1 MEIRTTYFDKTGRT
15 NTEACLEIVDKA
27 IHERG
32 FKHLVVATTEGD
44 TALLFA
50 ERLKTTG
57 TNIAAVTHC
66 ANFKGPNVLELA
78 EDRRKA
84 IESLGAKIHTGTMV
98 THSIETAFAAK
109 FQGLYP
115 TLIFANTLRI
125 FGQGTKVAVEIVMMA
140 ADAGLIP
147 ECEEVLAVA
156 GTARGAD
163 TVLVIKSAASKRALD
178 LRVLEVLAKPR
189 E

>member
-1 MEIRTTYFDKTGRT
+1 MESTAAYFEKSGKA
-15 NTEACLEIVDKA
+15 NTETCLAIVDKA
-27 IHERG
+27 IRERG

-50 ERLKTTG
+50 EKLKTTG
-57 TNIAAVTHC
+57 ANIVAVTHC
-66 ANFKGPNVLELA
+66 ANFKGPNVIELA
-78 EDRRKA
+78 EDRKKA
-84 IESLGAKIHTGTMV
+84 IESAGAKIHTGTMV

-125 FGQGTKVAVEIVMMA
+125 FGQGTKVAVEIVLMA

-147 ECEEVLAVA
+147 ECEEVIAVA

-163 TVLVIKSAASKRALD
+163 TVLIIKSAASKRTLD